1 MLFHSPHLNLINK
14 RKNPSRKFLTPSRDK
29 EFSKLQATLMLLLLK
44 RNIINKLR
52 TRRTLS
58 ELPEELWPMEDS
70 FTIHQLLINM
80 LRKKLLPN
88 LLLKVKTKLKLSH
101 SPLLHLTNRKLIPS
115 RKFLTPSRDKEFSKL
130 PVMLMLLLL
139 KRNIINR
146 LKTRRTLLE
155 LLEESKLTEDSYTI
169 HQLLLSML
177 NQKKPNLSFKLKSQ
191 SQELH
196 LNLTL
201 KKLSH

>member
-29 EFSKLQATLMLLLLK
+29 EFSKLPVMLMLQLLK

-58 ELPEELWPMEDS
+58 ELPEELWPTVDS

-80 LRKKLLPN
+80 LRKKLLPS
-88 LLLKVKTKLKLSH
+88 LLLKVKTKLKLYH
-101 SPLLHLTNRKLIPS
+101 TPLLHLTNRKLIPS
-115 RKFLTPSRDKEFSKL
+115 RKFLTPSKDKEFSKL

-177 NQKKPNLSFKLKSQ
+177 NQKKPNLSSKPKSQ